1 MSREIDMINGG
12 IVKKIITFTVPIML
26 QGILQSLY
34 NSADLVIVG
43 HFAGD
48 VALSS
53 VGATTQIYNVM
64 LALFLGIAAG
74 VDVVCSFHH
83 GRGDNIRVKKAIDT
97 AVVTSV
103 ILGIICAIFGF
114 FSTETFLRLMKTP
127 EADGVLASAIKYLK
141 ILMIGVPFSLLFN
154 FCSAVFRTSGE
165 TKKPFIFLVIAG
177 ALNVLLNLFFVI
189 VFELGVVGVAIA
201 TVISQI
207 TSATLIFISLLKS
220 KGLFS
225 FSFRNVEFSWQLFGR
240 MVAIGIPAG
249 LQSCAF
255 SLSNV
260 FLQTG
265 VNSFGKDAMASSTA
279 VSTIEGLM
287 WVTLSSFQNA
297 TTTFVSKNLG
307 ARKLDRARKS
317 FTYSLLLTAGLGIII
332 GLSTFLL
339 GDQLLSIF
347 IKDNLVA
354 MEYGRQRYIIT
365 FPFYFLAGIMA
376 VLPGAIRGLGS
387 SLSPSIISLVGAC
400 GVRIVWVYTI
410 FKMYPNLSVLY
421 LVHPITWVIT
431 ITALSINLRVQYKKV
446 KKGLEET
453 EVKIYI
459 PKRRR
464 QAI

>member
-1 MSREIDMINGG
+1 MTREIDMINGG
-12 IVKKIITFTVPIML
+12 IVKKIIAFTIPIML

-43 HFAGD
+43 RFAGD
-48 VALSS
+48 AALSS
-53 VGATTQIYNVM
+53 VGATTHIYNVM
-64 LALFLGIAAG
+64 LALFLGIGAG

-83 GRGDNIRVKKAIDT
+83 GRGEKIRVKKTIDT
-97 AVVTSV
+97 AVITSV
-103 ILGIICAIFGF
+103 ILGLTCAVIGF
-114 FSTETFLRLMKTP
+114 VLTKPLLVAMNTP
-127 EADGVLASAIKYLK
+127 EEAGVLSGAVDYLK
-141 ILMIGVPFSLLFN
+141 ILMFGVPFSLIFN

-165 TKKPFIFLVIAG
+165 TKKPFIFLVISG
-177 ALNVLLNLFFVI
+177 ALNVLLNLLFVAA
-189 VFELGVVGVAIA
+189 FDLAVVGVAIA

-207 TSATLIFISLLKS
+207 TSAAMIFISLAKN

-225 FSFRNVEFSWQLFGR
+225 FNLKNVEFSWQLFGR
-240 MVAIGIPAG
+240 MVAIGLPAG

-255 SLSNV
+255 SLSNA

-279 VSTIEGLM
+279 VATIEGLM

-317 FTYSLLLTAGLGIII
+317 FTYTLMLTAFLGIILGI
-332 GLSTFLL
+332 STFLL
-339 GDQLLSIF
+339 GDQILTIF
-347 IKDNLVA
+347 IKNNPVA

-365 FPFYFLAGIMA
+365 FPVYFLAGIMS

-387 SLSPSIISLVGAC
+387 SLPPSIISLVGAC
-400 GVRIVWVYTI
+400 GVRIIWVYTV
-410 FKMYPNLSVLY
+410 FKVYNNLSVLY

-431 ITALSINLRVQYKKV
+431 ITALTINLRLQYKKV
-446 KKGLEET
+446 KRGLEAT
-453 EVKIYI
+453 EIKIYI
-459 PKRRR
+459 PMRRR
-464 QAI
+464 QAT

>member
-12 IVKKIITFTVPIML
+12 IVKKIIVFTIPIML

-53 VGATTQIYNVM
+53 VGATTHIYNVM

-83 GRGDNIRVKKAIDT
+83 GRGDNVRVKKTIDS
-97 AVVTSV
+97 AVITSV
-103 ILGIICAIFGF
+103 ILGLICAILGF
-114 FSTETFLRLMKTP
+114 FLTEPLLVLMKTP
-127 EADGVLASAIKYLK
+127 EEAGVLKGAIYYLK

-177 ALNVLLNLFFVI
+177 ALNVLLNLLFVI
-189 VFELGVVGVAIA
+189 VFDLGVVGVAIA

-207 TSATLIFISLLKS
+207 TSAILIFVSLLKS

-225 FSFRNVEFSWQLFGR
+225 FSFKNIEFSWQLFGR
-240 MVAIGIPAG
+240 MVAIGLPAG

-255 SLSNV
+255 SLSNA

-279 VSTIEGLM
+279 VATVEGLM

-317 FTYSLLLTAGLGIII
+317 FTYSILLTAGLGIIL

-339 GDQLLSIF
+339 GDQILTIF
-347 IKDNLVA
+347 IKDNPVA
-354 MEYGRQRYIIT
+354 MEFGRQRYIIT
-365 FPFYFLAGIMA
+365 FPIYFLAGIMS

-387 SLSPSIISLVGAC
+387 SVPPSIISLVGAC
-400 GVRIVWVYTI
+400 GVRIVWVYTV

-421 LVHPITWVIT
+421 LVHPITWIIT
-431 ITALSINLRVQYKKV
+431 IIALSINLRLRYKKV
-446 KKGLEET
+446 KRGLEET

-464 QAI
+464 QSA